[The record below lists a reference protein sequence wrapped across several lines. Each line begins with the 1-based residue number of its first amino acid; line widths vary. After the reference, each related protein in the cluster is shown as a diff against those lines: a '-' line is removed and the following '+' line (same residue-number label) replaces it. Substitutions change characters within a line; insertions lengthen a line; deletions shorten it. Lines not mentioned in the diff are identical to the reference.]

1 MKPSSRASAPP
12 GEHTPE
18 RVGEE
23 SSINVRGFGAC
34 SLALQVRSRVF
45 QASMGRTAAAGPNP
59 HSLRLIAQN
68 AMAGCVPRLRI
79 PSLTEAKKELD
90 AARPRPSG

>member
-34 SLALQVRSRVF
+34 SLALQVRFRVF

-59 HSLRLIAQN
+59 PL
-68 AMAGCVPRLRI
+68 
-79 PSLTEAKKELD
+79 PSTDCAECYGWVRSTLED
-90 AARPRPSG
+90 PFPY